1 MIVIKAL
8 WGDWREGCLSRQ
20 EYLLGMIWLIT
31 IRVLIFHNYDSMDGD
46 VFGFNNTSF
55 GPVPFCKFLLSVA
68 AFNISSKRL
77 RDMGFPGWLP
87 IGLIGLVF
95 VVLPYVGATNL
106 AFTFGPLMGL
116 ALILYRG
123 ASTR

>member
-1 MIVIKAL
+1 
-8 WGDWREGCLSRQ
+8 
-20 EYLLGMIWLIT
+20 LLIA
-31 IRVLIFHNYDSMDGD
+31 IRVFIFHNYDSLDGGLFA
-46 VFGFNNTSF
+46 VNNANF
-55 GPVPFCKFLLSVA
+55 GPVPFSKFLLSIA

-77 RDMGFPGWLP
+77 RDMGFSGWLP

-95 VVLPYVGATNL
+95 VVLPYVGATSL